1 MAGKNCRGSGQSGPG
16 WILEDG
22 RVSLIIIKWKIK
34 IDREIV
40 RLEYLP
46 LLKMGKELFAEL
58 E

>member
-1 MAGKNCRGSGQSGPG
+1 
-16 WILEDG
+16 LEDG

-40 RLEYLP
+40 RLKYLP
-46 LLKMGKELFAEL
+46 LLEMGKELFAEL